1 MSHTSAVPLPQ
12 GLPDRLSIGEEGYEA
27 LCSLLGSPTTK
38 QKNDIVKVKAVK
50 ERLAKNPEVPR
61 RGKQADRLRASLLA
75 LYSDPDARREIW
87 RSQLAPSPEARARAY
102 TVPSL
107 ERAALRAYEERLLTA
122 EPDPDALA
130 DCEGLFSPGIAGDD
144 WRAPALTA
152 LPRLKT
158 ELESWA
164 SVAPKRRSQVAN
176 AAFAVATL
184 LEDARLLHWAAASEP
199 DLAVEFGFL
208 DVPTPHPLVGTA
220 AANASADQAP
230 GDALAQLRDR
240 AEALVSAARHLA
252 EGPATDALFNVVTER
267 SEDLLELREP
277 VLALVADTNAI
288 KDLHVE
294 LAGLLAEKVKAAP
307 WFEGELEQVLAR
319 WQEVYPATP
328 GTRAEVFR
336 ADVERVVGVIAPA
349 LAEVAAAEAAFQSAR
364 AASEEHQARGESS
377 VADRRRQAELSEIA
391 TQADHRVVTAMEE
404 ALSVL
409 EPDSSI
415 GPVEGADAGGEGPL
429 GEANEPPPARYTRNA
444 GPAATSA
451 TSAEAGP
458 RPAPSA
464 DEMADSAE
472 DLSEEGEA
480 NTPGESPMADGRK
493 GHGAPRRHGSGVPS
507 TSTHEAKS
515 VPAIAEDA
523 EVPAPPA
530 DQSVR
535 TDDDD
540 TESDIGSKGECPE
553 AAAQAAPLLA
563 AARDREQ
570 EAVWQAVGEGRIG
583 LAHHV
588 ANLARAT
595 RGNVNHPTPE
605 LLEALALGSAVSGPE
620 DELSIEFAQLVGP
633 LSGLNFEACDAPLR
647 DALNL
652 LLFAASLRPALF
664 SSQQGASIRL
674 LRRVEFSGGLAPVRS
689 LAYAVAACAEDL
701 QGGRLDVTRLTAIL
715 DVGLRSDW
723 IDDTRERVE
732 RWHQG
737 AVSASFIGPA
747 RAVWQHWLSPRGPLG
762 ELRRLLTEGAA
773 DDALHVREVVAV
785 LGDPKSVRDLVEV
798 THRELGRRGTSIV
811 GNAFAQLERHL
822 NEPRDLAERWL
833 RVIDAGPSGDRGLE
847 GEVERLRDGVSTLGP
862 PALEAVR
869 GLKETGPAKPLANAL
884 VCAEA
889 AIEALASILQD
900 GGDLDWPQGP
910 ETLRQAL
917 RDDLLFVTAIPVDE
931 VGDIDS
937 SVASGDALA
946 LLTDTAAHAVDLPD
960 AFEKRLGQGDLL
972 GAHAVCERMEADEE
986 AATERAPVED
996 STRRLRHAVVE
1007 RRGSLE
1013 RRVFELAGWLEQA
1026 FFARAIEEDERAE
1039 LTGAIDGL
1047 SHRLESE
1054 AGVLGADKAFDAVAA
1069 TVEAAIERAVD
1080 DVKKDLSEFLPL
1092 EDAGEQALVESALEA
1107 RDVATLREQHDWLR
1121 AGQPIQSPDSNNC
1134 VHLRAFLG
1142 ATDRIEAQSASHGGL
1157 VPHEVLHAV
1166 RGHQDILGLSFSSLV
1181 PSQSEQS
1188 VTLLECWFRM
1198 VRSRSADQDTL
1209 ANFFTALGFKSAAVE
1224 VQGDTKALLQ
1234 TEPLRVPAVCPDHT
1248 FGSDANGRYD
1258 VLLNASANARES
1270 IIQAVPTGYSRG
1282 HTIVLHLGR
1291 LTRDDRE
1298 ALRRWSTDGAVPF
1311 IAIDECLVL
1320 YLASL
1325 SEGTL
1330 RAMFDC
1336 ALPFTC
1342 TKPYF
1347 TAAGLVPPEAFFGRE
1362 GERSKISDRF
1372 GSCFVYGGRQLGKTA
1387 LLHDVRA
1394 AIHSPEQGQLA
1405 EYIDLEAR
1413 DVGRAEG
1420 PEHLWHVLWGS
1431 LKHLGVVDD
1440 GVPTPRGRNR
1450 LVENVETAVERW
1462 LDKTQDRRILVLLDE
1477 ADRFLDADLK
1487 NENNPFGV
1495 STRLKGLMDR
1505 TERRFKAVLCGLH
1518 NVLRNTDHAN
1528 HPLAHF
1534 GDPVCV
1540 GPLLENGDLRRA
1552 RELVRNPMAAVGYT
1566 FESENLVTK
1575 ILLWTNYYPSLI
1587 QVFCEAL
1594 LDHLRQV
1601 PGRRLLDP
1609 ITDEEVR
1616 RVFGRPELRDR
1627 IRGLFSLTL
1636 GLDQRYEVV
1645 AYAMADELL
1654 HNRERKSADGL
1665 PRGLIFERV
1674 REYWEAGFDIRE
1686 REFDTLLLEMCGLGV
1701 LRRLPAT
1708 AGGTRFA
1715 FRNLNVLHLLGDDE
1729 AVLDVLCKEREVP
1742 VLFDAPTWH
1751 ARYPGAKPES
1761 RRRGPLTYQQES
1773 DLNKG
1778 GRVAVVCGTAA
1789 ANAGDVVDFL
1799 ASRMEDRVLQLE
1811 TTTDSVALVRQVNR
1825 LRPAR
1830 PDRATVLHVVN
1841 DDAPWTHHWIE
1852 GIAAALGK
1860 AQRGGSLRVV
1870 FRAHPDR
1877 VWDLVEHLPAED
1889 LDASS
1894 GRLFDWVVVGPWD
1907 ELFVKQWCS
1916 DHALHEANAK
1926 TRELFRLTGGWPS
1939 LLERYADC
1947 PETTW
1952 QARADALEGYIMASR
1967 DDVLEQLGLG
1977 APATR
1982 NTLAPLLAW
1991 SPSPLRLDE
2000 VDTYAELWAE
2010 AGPPVEPEILRRRL
2024 FWAMQLGLIDNDN
2037 GSGTFNPL
2045 VARLLADDGE

>member
-1 MSHTSAVPLPQ
+1 MSYADPLRLPP
-12 GLPDRLSIGEEGYEA
+12 GLPGRLSAGEEGYGA
-27 LCSLLGSPTTK
+27 LCSLLGNPTTQ
-38 QKNDIVKVKAVK
+38 QKKDIVNVEAVK
-50 ERLAKNPEVPR
+50 KRLAKSPGVPR
-61 RGKQADRLRASLLA
+61 HGKQAERLRASLLA
-75 LYSDPDARREIW
+75 LYGDPDARREIW
-87 RSQLAPSPEARARAY
+87 RFQLVPSPEQARGRPY
-102 TVPSL
+102 NTVPSL
-107 ERAALRAYEERLLTA
+107 ERAALRAYEEHLLTA
-122 EPDPDALA
+122 EPDRGALA
-130 DCEGLFSPGIAGDD
+130 DCEGFFSPDIADDD
-144 WRAPALTA
+144 WRAPALAA

-164 SVAPKRRSQVAN
+164 SVAPERRPQVAV

-199 DLAVEFGFL
+199 DLAGEFGFL
-208 DVPTPHPLVGTA
+208 DLSMPDPVVGTA

-230 GDALAQLRDR
+230 GDTLAQLRDR
-240 AEALVSAARHLA
+240 AEALVSAARHLVD
-252 EGPATDALFNVVTER
+252 GPATDALFNVVAER
-267 SEDLLELREP
+267 SEDLLELRAP

-288 KDLHVE
+288 NDLHVE
-294 LAGLLAEKVKAAP
+294 LTGFLEEKVEAAP
-307 WFEGELEQVLAR
+307 WFEGELEQVLAK

-336 ADVERVVGVIAPA
+336 ADVDRVVGVIAPA
-349 LAEVAAAEAAFQSAR
+349 FAGVAGAEAAFQSAR
-364 AASEEHQARGESS
+364 AASEERQATVESS
-377 VADRRRQAELSEIA
+377 VADHRRQAELSEIA
-391 TQADHRVVTAMEE
+391 TQAHHRVVAAMEE

-415 GPVEGADAGGEGPL
+415 GAVEGADAAEAGPL
-429 GEANEPPPARYTRNA
+429 GEANEPPPAKSTRDT
-444 GPAATSA
+444 GPAAAST
-451 TSAEAGP
+451 EAGP

-472 DLSEEGEA
+472 ELSEEGEA
-480 NTPGESPMADGRK
+480 EAPGDSPRADVRK
-493 GHGAPRRHGSGVPS
+493 GRREAPRPGSGVPS
-507 TSTHEAKS
+507 TSTPDAKS
-515 VPAIAEDA
+515 VPAIVEEA
-523 EVPAPPA
+523 EVPAPLAGRP
-530 DQSVR
+530 VR

-540 TESDIGSKGECPE
+540 TESDIGPKGEYPE
-553 AAAQAAPLLA
+553 AAAQAVPLSA
-563 AARDREQ
+563 AARDREE
-570 EAVWQAVGEGRIG
+570 EAIWQAVGEGRIG
-583 LAHHV
+583 LAYHV
-588 ANLARAT
+588 ANLVRAT
-595 RGNVNHPTPE
+595 RGNVAHPTPE

-620 DELSIEFAQLVGP
+620 NELSIGFAQRVGP
-633 LSGLNFEACDAPLR
+633 LSGLSFEACDAPLR

-652 LLFAASLRPALF
+652 LLFVASLRPALF

-674 LRRVEFSGGLAPVRS
+674 LRRVEFSRGLAPVRS
-689 LAYAVAACAEDL
+689 LAYAVAACAETL
-701 QGGRLDVTRLTAIL
+701 LGGRLDVATLTAIL
-715 DVGLRSDW
+715 DGGLWSDW
-723 IDDTRERVE
+723 IGATRERVE

-747 RAVWQHWLSPRGPLG
+747 QAVWKHWLSSGGRLG
-762 ELRRLLTEGAA
+762 ELRRLLMVGTA
-773 DDALHVREVVAV
+773 DDAPSVREIVAV

-798 THRELGRRGTSIV
+798 THRALGRSGASIV
-811 GNAFAQLERHL
+811 GDAFEQLERHL

-833 RVIDAGPSGDRGLE
+833 RIMDARSSGGRGLE
-847 GEVERLRDGVSTLGP
+847 GEVERLRDGVNTLAP

-869 GLKETGPAKPLANAL
+869 RLRETDPSTPLASAL
-884 VCAEA
+884 VRAEE
-889 AIEALASILQD
+889 AIEFLVNILRD
-900 GGDLDWPQGP
+900 GGDLEWPPDP
-910 ETLRQAL
+910 ETVRQAL
-917 RDDLLFVTAIPVDE
+917 RDDLLFVTAIPVNE
-931 VGDIDS
+931 AGDIDS
-937 SVASGDALA
+937 SLAPGDVLA
-946 LLTDTAAHAVDLPD
+946 LLTDLAARAVDLPD
-960 AFEKRLGQGDLL
+960 AFEKRLGQGDLQ
-972 GAHAVCERMEADEE
+972 GADAVCKRMEADDY
-986 AATERAPVED
+986 AAAEYAALED
-996 STRRLRHAVVE
+996 ARLRLRRAVVE
-1007 RRGSLE
+1007 RRASLE

-1026 FFARAIEEDERAE
+1026 FFAGMVDEDERAE
-1039 LTGAIDGL
+1039 LNGAMDDI
-1047 SHRLESE
+1047 SRRLESE
-1054 AGVLGADKAFDAVAA
+1054 AGVLGADKALDAVAA
-1069 TVEAAIERAVD
+1069 TVEPAIERAVD
-1080 DVKKDLSEFLPL
+1080 DVVSGLSEFLPL
-1092 EDAGEQALVESALEA
+1092 DDPGEQALIESARGA
-1107 RDVATLREQHDWLR
+1107 RDVATLREQRGWLR
-1121 AGQPIQSPDSNNC
+1121 KGQPIHSPDSNDC
-1134 VHLRAFLG
+1134 AHLRAFL
-1142 ATDRIEAQSASHGGL
+1142 AVTDRIEAQNASHGGL
-1157 VPHEVLHAV
+1157 VPHEVMHAV
-1166 RGHQDILGLSFSSLV
+1166 RGRQDVPGLSFSNLAQ
-1181 PSQSEQS
+1181 SQLEQS

-1198 VRSRSADQDTL
+1198 VRSRSADEDTL
-1209 ANFFTALGFKSAAVE
+1209 TDFFTALGFQSAAVE
-1224 VQGDTKALLQ
+1224 ARGDTRVVLRA
-1234 TEPLRVPAVCPDHT
+1234 EPLRVPAVCPDHT

-1258 VLLNASANARES
+1258 VLLNVNTKARES
-1270 IIQAVPTGYSRG
+1270 IIQAVPAGYSRG
-1282 HTIVLHLGR
+1282 HTIVLHLGK
-1291 LTRDDRE
+1291 LTREDRE

-1336 ALPFTC
+1336 TLPFTC

-1362 GERSKISDRF
+1362 GERGKIRDRY

-1394 AIHSPEQGQLA
+1394 AVHSPEQGQLA
-1405 EYIDLEAR
+1405 EYIDLKAR
-1413 DVGRAEG
+1413 DVGIAEG
-1420 PEHLWHVLWGS
+1420 PEHLWYVLWGS
-1431 LKHLGVVDD
+1431 LKDLGVVDD
-1440 GVPTPRGRNR
+1440 RAPTPRGQKR
-1450 LVENVETAVERW
+1450 LVENVETTVERW
-1462 LDKTQDRRILVLLDE
+1462 LGKTQDRRILVLLDE
-1477 ADRFLDADLK
+1477 ADRFLEADLRNK
-1487 NENNPFGV
+1487 DNPFGV

-1540 GPLLENGDLRRA
+1540 GPLVENGDLRRA

-1566 FESENLVTK
+1566 FESENLVTR

-1616 RVFGRPELRDR
+1616 RVSGRAELRDR

-1654 HNRERKSADGL
+1654 HNRERKAADGL
-1665 PRGLIFERV
+1665 PRDLIFERV

-1701 LRRLPAT
+1701 LRRRPAT

-1715 FRNLNVLHLLGDDE
+1715 FRNLNVLHLLGDDDT
-1729 AVLDVLCKEREVP
+1729 VLDVLCKEREVP

-1751 ARYPGAKPES
+1751 ARYPGARPES

-1773 DLNKG
+1773 ELNKG
-1778 GRVAVVCGTAA
+1778 GRVAVACGTAA

-1799 ASRMEDRVLQLE
+1799 ASRMENRVLRLE
-1811 TTTDSVALVRQVNR
+1811 VTTDSGALVRQVNR

-1841 DDAPWTHHWIE
+1841 DDAPWTFRWVE
-1852 GIAAALGK
+1852 GVAQALGT

-1870 FRAHPDR
+1870 FRANPER
-1877 VWDLVEHLPAED
+1877 LWDFVEHLPAEA
-1889 LDASS
+1889 LDALS
-1894 GRLFDWVVVGPWD
+1894 GRFFDWVVVGPWD

-1916 DHALHEANAK
+1916 DSALHEANAK
-1926 TRELFRLTGGWPS
+1926 THELFQLTGGWPS
-1939 LLERYADC
+1939 LLERYAEC

-1952 QARADALEGYIMASR
+1952 QARADALEGYIVGNR
-1967 DDVLEQLGLG
+1967 DEVLGQLGLG
-1977 APATR
+1977 APETR
-1982 NTLAPLLAW
+1982 NALAPLLAW